1 MDAGPISG
9 LEQVRTAPAEVGFA
23 VRPAAEG
30 FAVEDA
36 AASRGQLPLWLAGSL
51 DVRRSG
57 SSVLVAIDGADAD
70 GVRAMLRRGVTAIR
84 DLIPTDTGT
93 ATLVLPATAEQAT
106 ALTGQPG
113 QALGQIAAVT
123 TTIDASDSPNG
134 HRSMCSSTPASSSR
148 STIAAPRLS

>member
-36 AASRGQLPLWLAGSL
+36 AASRGQLSLWLAGSL

-57 SSVLVAIDGADAD
+57 SSVLVATT
-70 GVRAMLRRGVTAIR
+70 VRTPMACA
-84 DLIPTDTGT
+84 PCS
-93 ATLVLPATAEQAT
+93 
-106 ALTGQPG
+106 
-113 QALGQIAAVT
+113 AA
-123 TTIDASDSPNG
+123 A
-134 HRSMCSSTPASSSR
+134 
-148 STIAAPRLS
+148 